1 MKVVMIEDN
10 LGDILLT
17 QDTFE
22 ELGIDID
29 LTTFN
34 DGESGMRYFKEL
46 SKKNLSKNSP
56 DLVILDINLPQKTGI
71 EILQFIRNEISDPNF
86 KVVFLT
92 SSNANQDVREIKR
105 LNADAHFLK
114 PLDSDEF
121 LEFYEKMKDE
131 AFRIKQ

>member
-46 SKKNLSKNSP
+46 SKK
-56 DLVILDINLPQKTGI
+56 T
-71 EILQFIRNEISDPNF
+71 
-86 KVVFLT
+86 
-92 SSNANQDVREIKR
+92 
-105 LNADAHFLK
+105 
-114 PLDSDEF
+114 
-121 LEFYEKMKDE
+121 
-131 AFRIKQ
+131 